1 MVVTTGCGG
10 EGATAWW
17 AETGE
22 AAPRPLRLRRT
33 LPNKAQSAPKRQWGR
48 GRILRKGRIGGRWRL
63 SWTELD
69 KGGKGQ
75 GGREE
80 CHRHTIS
87 NVKRPG
93 GVRRDHG

>member
-1 MVVTTGCGG
+1 MGRDRGGCPTASEAQENTAQQGTVCSKTSMG
-10 EGATAWW
+10 QRTHSEEGPHRWTL
-17 AETGE
+17 ETE
-22 AAPRPLRLRRT
+22 L
-33 LPNKAQSAPKRQWGR
+33 
-48 GRILRKGRIGGRWRL
+48 
-63 SWTELD
+63 TELD